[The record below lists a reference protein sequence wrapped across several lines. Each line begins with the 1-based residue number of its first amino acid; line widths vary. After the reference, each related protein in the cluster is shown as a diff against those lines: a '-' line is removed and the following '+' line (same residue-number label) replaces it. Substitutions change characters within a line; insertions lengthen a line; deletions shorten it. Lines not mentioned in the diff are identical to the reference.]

1 MKHLIFVLLVI
12 ALIVP
17 VLNAQTEGTDG
28 PKVIIIEKE
37 ETLTQPASR
46 IVMNMNMPQAMAPQD
61 PNAPYF
67 GIFVEDMTF
76 PIAQRLGYDQT
87 YGILITGVVPS
98 SPAWEVRLQE
108 DDVITEINGKQII
121 NKEEF
126 DKIRKTLRAGD
137 TINLK
142 YWREGT
148 VTEIPILLGSR
159 EKPGSTEDVKSKPK
173 KLSPG
178 YGGGTWIP
186 MWFDQD
192 MTDVNKLMT
201 DLGFRPYN
209 DRGILMQGFGGKG
222 NIGKGFFLGGQI
234 VSFEDKKKITD
245 NTDPADPYQL
255 WMKYNLSVLGFTVD
269 KRIPITR
276 GLVTSVGVVLGGGT
290 QEIEIIRN
298 KDLYQWPTSP
308 ADISQGN
315 YNAKLHRGYLMVQP
329 RAEVLVRLLSWFGL
343 RAEGGYTYGYAP
355 YKGWRM
361 VGMNDDMIEIQNSP
375 ETKLEGYNITI
386 GPWFGF

>member
-1 MKHLIFVLLVI
+1 MKHFTFVMLMI

-46 IVMNMNMPQAMAPQD
+46 IVMNMNIPQPMDTQD

-76 PIAQRLGYDQT
+76 PIAQRLGYDET

-121 NKEEF
+121 NKDEF
-126 DKIRKTLRAGD
+126 DKIRRTLRAGD

-159 EKPGSTEDVKSKPK
+159 EKPGTSTDVKSKPK

-178 YGGGTWIP
+178 YGGGSWIP
-186 MWFDQD
+186 MWFDLD
-192 MTDVNKLMT
+192 MTDVNGLM
-201 DLGFRPYN
+201 DNLGFSSFR
-209 DRGILMQGFGGKG
+209 DRGVLMQGGGGKG
-222 NIGKGFFLGGQI
+222 NVGKGFFIGGQG
-234 VSFEDKKKITD
+234 VSFEDTKSIVDPSDDSYKIK
-245 NTDPADPYQL
+245 
-255 WMKYNLSVLGFTVD
+255 MKYSNTMFGVTLD
-269 KRIPITR
+269 KRIPLSRTLI
-276 GLVTSVGVVLGGGT
+276 TSVGVLLGGGN
-290 QEIEIIRN
+290 QEIMIRRG
-298 KDLYQWPTSP
+298 KDSYVWPDSL
-308 ADISQGN
+308 ADLTQGN
-315 YNAKLHRGYLMVQP
+315 FTGTLHKGYLVVQP
-329 RAEVLVRLLSWFGL
+329 RAEVMVRLLSWLGI
-343 RAEGGYTYGYAP
+343 RAEGGYVYGYSP

-361 VGMNDDMIEIQNSP
+361 KGLQDEMIEIQNSP
-375 ETKLEGYNITI
+375 DTKFEGYTISI